1 MLIKFN
7 PFLSIF
13 KRSYKLLRRT
23 EPLILSSSTAFFA
36 TFSLSPILIL
46 LVSLYGLYFKSEM
59 IRNQLFGKISSAV
72 GSEAAAEIESIVNN
86 FMQFETT
93 WWMSIAGSILFLFI
107 ATTLLNIIKQN
118 IHKLWCIRKKSGNI
132 KNQFEERMKFAIII
146 ILTGLLFLLS
156 IVIDSALAISL
167 DYLQTILPKA
177 GIIVVRFFN
186 IVFALVVITI
196 WFMLI
201 FKILPQAIVEWD
213 VAFNGGFITAVL
225 FYAGRYVLGKVLIHA
240 RIESIFGASASIALL
255 MLFIFYASFIL
266 YYGAAFTHEYGE
278 VTDKH
283 IRPSKHAQEY
293 EQRILDGDQ

>member
-1 MLIKFN
+1 MLIKLD
-7 PFLSIF
+7 PFLSLF

-118 IHKLWCIRKKSGNI
+118 IHKLWCIRKKPGNF

-213 VAFNGGFITAVL
+213 VAFNGAFITAVL

-278 VTDKH
+278 ITDKH

-293 EQRILDGDQ
+293 EQRILEEDQ